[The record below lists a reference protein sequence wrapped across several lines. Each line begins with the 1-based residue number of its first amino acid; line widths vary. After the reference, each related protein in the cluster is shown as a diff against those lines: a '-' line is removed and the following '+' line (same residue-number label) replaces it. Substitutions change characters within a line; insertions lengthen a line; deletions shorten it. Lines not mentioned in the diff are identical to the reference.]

1 MHREIIADPAKVKE
15 IEAAMQD
22 KEVLS
27 WSAEVVMG
35 QFPNHGQAIMI
46 RDATGK
52 VILLSD
58 GAALSE
64 AKSAVVTLDL

>member
-35 QFPNHGQAIMI
+35 QLPNRGQAIMI

>member
-35 QFPNHGQAIMI
+35 RLPNHGQAIMI

-58 GAALSE
+58 EAALSE